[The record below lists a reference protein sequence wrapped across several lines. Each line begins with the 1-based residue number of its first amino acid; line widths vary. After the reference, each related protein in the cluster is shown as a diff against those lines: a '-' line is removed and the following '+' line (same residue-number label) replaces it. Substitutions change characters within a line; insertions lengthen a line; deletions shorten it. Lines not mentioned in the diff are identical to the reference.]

1 MGTKLSTRLLC
12 ASLVLALAGPAIAQQ
27 GFPTKMIRFIVPFP
41 PGGSIDPVARLVGQK
56 LAEAWGQAVVVDNRP
71 GGNTIIGS
79 EALVKAAPDG
89 HTILI
94 VGGSTHLINSLLIN
108 NLPYDSIKDFTPI
121 ATLVR
126 SEYLLALH
134 PSVPAMDLREFIAL
148 AKSQPG
154 MLNYSSS
161 GSGNL
166 NHLAGE
172 YFNMLAGVKLQH
184 VPYKGGGPALTD
196 LIAGRVQVHFNVPI
210 GLAQHIKSGKLKAI
224 AITGEARSA
233 SLPQVPT
240 FVEAGMPEFDL
251 KSWQGVFATA
261 GTPKA
266 VIDKLAGEMARTLT
280 LPDVREKLANQGMEP
295 FYSNPE
301 QFAALMQAE
310 LAKYAKIIKA
320 ANIKF
325 DN

>member
-1 MGTKLSTRLLC
+1 MIFTNFARLLF
-12 ASLVLALAGPAIAQQ
+12 ASLLLVLAGPAAAQQ
-27 GFPTKMIRFIVPFP
+27 AYPSKMVRFIVPFP
-41 PGGSIDPVARLVGQK
+41 PGGSVDPVARLVGQK
-56 LAEAWGQAVVVDNRP
+56 LADAWGKPVVVDNRP

-94 VGGSTHLINSLLIN
+94 VGGSTHLINSLLIS
-108 NLPYDSIKDFTPI
+108 NLPYDSIKDFAPI

-134 PSVPAMDLREFIAL
+134 PSVPAKDLREFISL

-154 MLNYSSS
+154 ILNYSSS

-196 LIAGRVQVHFNVPI
+196 LIAGRVQVQFNVPI
-210 GLAQHIKSGKLKAI
+210 GLAQHIKSGKLKAL
-224 AITGEARSA
+224 AITGESRSA
-233 SLPQVPT
+233 SLPLVPT
-240 FVEAGMPEFDL
+240 FAEVGMPDFDL
-251 KSWQGVFATA
+251 RSWQGVFATA
-261 GTPKA
+261 GTPRA
-266 VIDKLAGEMARTLT
+266 VVDKLANEMGKTLT
-280 LPDVREKLANQGMEP
+280 LPDVKEKLANQGMEP
-295 FYSNPE
+295 YFSNPD

-320 ANIKF
+320 AGIKF
-325 DN
+325 EN